1 MTREE
6 ILQAV
11 EEVARA
17 HLDLG
22 RRPDRSGGAGA
33 DRFGPELRLVEDLAL
48 DSIQRLTLAVEVENR
63 FRICLDPEDEE
74 GIETVGDLAAVV
86 ERKLEAAEAEGHRDD
101 AEDRRDD
108 ADDD

>member
-17 HLDLG
+17 HLGFG
-22 RRPDRSGGAGA
+22 RRPGRDGEAAGP

-86 ERKLEAAEAEGHRDD
+86 ERKLEAAEAEG
-101 AEDRRDD
+101 RRDD

>member
-1 MTREE
+1 VTREE
-6 ILQAV
+6 ILQGI

-17 HLDLG
+17 HLDLSG
-22 RRPDRSGGAGA
+22 RRLGPD
-33 DRFGPELRLVEDLAL
+33 LRLAEDLAL

-86 ERKLEAAEAEGHRDD
+86 QRKLEAAWAEGHRDD
-101 AEDRRDD
+101 AEGRRDD

>member
-1 MTREE
+1 VTREE

-17 HLDLG
+17 HLDLDRRSDRG
-22 RRPDRSGGAGA
+22 RGTAAP

-86 ERKLEAAEAEGHRDD
+86 ERKLEAAEAEG
-101 AEDRRDD
+101 RRDD